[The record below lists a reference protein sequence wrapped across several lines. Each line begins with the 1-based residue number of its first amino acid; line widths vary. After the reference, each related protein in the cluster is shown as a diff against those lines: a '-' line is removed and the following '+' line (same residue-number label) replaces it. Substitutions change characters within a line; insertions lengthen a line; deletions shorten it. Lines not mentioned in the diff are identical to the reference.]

1 MKSIFTF
8 LLTVFLIQNIYSQ
21 DNKESIDQAVNE
33 IKANSAKYEKII
45 ELDDSLAYKC
55 VYLQDKKLQF
65 IELSFKDEN
74 INKNVEWYFKDNE
87 FIYGEALWIDDVK
100 NIQSNK
106 NIVYFYNSE
115 LIYWNKDDISIESS
129 SEDFKKYN
137 KEIKDYVKKMKTK
150 YI

>member
-55 VYLQDKKLQF
+55 V
-65 IELSFKDEN
+65 
-74 INKNVEWYFKDNE
+74 
-87 FIYGEALWIDDVK
+87 
-100 NIQSNK
+100 
-106 NIVYFYNSE
+106 
-115 LIYWNKDDISIESS
+115 
-129 SEDFKKYN
+129 
-137 KEIKDYVKKMKTK
+137 
-150 YI
+150 

>member
-1 MKSIFTF
+1 MNFR
-8 LLTVFLIQNIYSQ
+8 
-21 DNKESIDQAVNE
+21 
-33 IKANSAKYEKII
+33 
-45 ELDDSLAYKC
+45 
-55 VYLQDKKLQF
+55 YLQDKKLQF